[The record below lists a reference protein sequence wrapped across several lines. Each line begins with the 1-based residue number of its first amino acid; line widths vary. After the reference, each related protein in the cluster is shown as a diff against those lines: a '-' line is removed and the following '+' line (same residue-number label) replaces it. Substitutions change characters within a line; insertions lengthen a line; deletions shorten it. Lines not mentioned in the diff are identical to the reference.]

1 MFNWMKDANDFLK
14 DQEPAAGD
22 PETLEAQLDQSEVSW
37 FTHLTPH
44 SSSNAK
50 RYHQLLSSP
59 YHIHTLSTTEVRV
72 GNLRP
77 FFKAFSLI
85 PLEVTVK
92 AFYSQTLAFFSAF
105 LKRGMEVTT
114 CLDGQLLKTL
124 Q

>member
-1 MFNWMKDANDFLK
+1 MFNWLKDANDFLK

-37 FTHLTPH
+37 FTHLIPH

-59 YHIHTLSTTEVRV
+59 YHIHTLSTTQVRV

-77 FFKAFSLI
+77 FLRRSHSS
-85 PLEVTVK
+85 PLKWQSRLFIVK
-92 AFYSQTLAFFSAF
+92 CLLFLALF
-105 LKRGMEVTT
+105 
-114 CLDGQLLKTL
+114 
-124 Q
+124 

>member
-1 MFNWMKDANDFLK
+1 MFNWMKDANNFLK

-37 FTHLTPH
+37 FTHLIPH

-59 YHIHTLSTTEVRV
+59 YHIHTLSTTQVRV

-77 FFKAFSLI
+77 FLRRSHSS
-85 PLEVTVK
+85 PLK
-92 AFYSQTLAFFSAF
+92 
-105 LKRGMEVTT
+105 
-114 CLDGQLLKTL
+114 
-124 Q
+124 